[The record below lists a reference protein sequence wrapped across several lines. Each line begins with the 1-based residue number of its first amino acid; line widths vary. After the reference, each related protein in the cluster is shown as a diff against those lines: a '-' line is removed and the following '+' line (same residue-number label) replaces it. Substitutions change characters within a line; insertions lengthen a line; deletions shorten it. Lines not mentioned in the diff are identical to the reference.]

1 MYGFTV
7 PSDGGGG
14 AADVGRARGVQ
25 YYVMSWWRN
34 WMGIQYL
41 SMEGAVLSTQS
52 S

>member
-14 AADVGRARGVQ
+14 ATDAGRAN
-25 YYVMSWWRN
+25 YVMPWWRN
-34 WMGIQYL
+34 WVGIQYL
-41 SMEGAVLSTQS
+41 SVEEAVLSTRS